1 MALYMIIC
9 RAFLNNQY
17 AHFDKDQKTSIVEMC
32 ITGYG
37 IMDSQHMEKLK
48 CSFPTSCKQSY
59 PQFHDTASYTHYAQC
74 RLLRNPNHFFTEQD
88 LLLQKEIIGWN
99 GDTGTCIE
107 HSGKVEETD

>member
-1 MALYMIIC
+1 MESWITL
-9 RAFLNNQY
+9 FT
-17 AHFDKDQKTSIVEMC
+17 AHGKAK
-32 ITGYG
+32 G
-37 IMDSQHMEKLK
+37 
-48 CSFPTSCKQSY
+48 SFPTSCKQSY

-99 GDTGTCIE
+99 GDKGTCIE